1 MTEGEK
7 LLADWCDK
15 KQKELES
22 AETVEVVK
30 VSKPKTYKPNF
41 VALSCYGMKDW
52 VPFFSRCYTHLK
64 GRKLKRIKN
73 KHKKVL
79 ALVNK
84 HGSKQIR
91 LIGIVD

>member
-30 VSKPKTYKPNF
+30 VSKPQTYKPNGDF
-41 VALSCYGMKDW
+41 
-52 VPFFSRCYTHLK
+52 
-64 GRKLKRIKN
+64 
-73 KHKKVL
+73 
-79 ALVNK
+79 
-84 HGSKQIR
+84 HG
-91 LIGIVD
+91 